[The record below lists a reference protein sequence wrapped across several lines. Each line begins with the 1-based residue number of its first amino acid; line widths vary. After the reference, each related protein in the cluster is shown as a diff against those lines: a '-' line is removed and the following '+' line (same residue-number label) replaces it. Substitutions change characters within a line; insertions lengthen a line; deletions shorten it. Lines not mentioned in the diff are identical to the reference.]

1 MNPAF
6 KNCLKFICI
15 CIWINSRFTDWRP
28 SLQFPVLWFP
38 LQVSWLGNN
47 SGFSANVDRMRFFS
61 LKRPELETLTCRP
74 FVAVLST
81 MRSRRALNWLSSGV
95 PVVLLIPGAV
105 SALLLYSGG
114 TSYNSLASDFF
125 LRRKVSFHQAGA
137 GSAVA
142 MAKERWAL
150 WRRRESGGMD
160 RER

>member
-1 MNPAF
+1 MWMNLR
-6 KNCLKFICI
+6 C
-15 CIWINSRFTDWRP
+15 TDWRP
-28 SLQFPVLWFP
+28 SLQFPVLWFS

-61 LKRPELETLTCRP
+61 LKRPEWETLTCRP

-81 MRSRRALNWLSSGV
+81 IRSRRALNWLSSGV
-95 PVVLLIPGAV
+95 PAVLSVPDAV
-105 SALLLYSGG
+105 SALLLYSAG

-150 WRRRESGGMD
+150 WGRRECGVMPWE
-160 RER
+160 RERERKSELF